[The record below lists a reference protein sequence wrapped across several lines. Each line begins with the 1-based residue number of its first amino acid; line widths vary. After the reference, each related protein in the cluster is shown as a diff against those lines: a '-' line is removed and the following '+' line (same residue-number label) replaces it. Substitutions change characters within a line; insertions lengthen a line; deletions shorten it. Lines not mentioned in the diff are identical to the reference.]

1 MNSQLSVASIL
12 RIGFALTFFVSVTVV
27 LISKSSSGSLP
38 QEQPFS
44 KPTPEKRESTTRR
57 LFENRVPEHL
67 PIKVKIKREKERR
80 FRDLENQN
88 WVRDLELEVKNVGEK
103 PIYYLFFYVVIPD
116 AKIGDKPQGLSIVYG
131 RTELSDLNNEPTA
144 ADVPINPGETK
155 VLMIEDAGLKS
166 WDDQITRRMLPARV
180 RGAKLIIQ
188 DLIFGDGTGFK
199 STGGVPVKR
208 DKKPIGGA
216 RLRSM
221 DRYGGV
227 SAAPVTVDGI
237 SNIEDKRKPRCA
249 GIFQPASF
257 LSASGDVKLDDIAW
271 SQPECN
277 CANESCSYGNE
288 RTIHSSETNEFCY
301 QCGDFKH
308 FAYTPCFNP
317 GSCWFVVG
325 SPDGARLMEGL
336 VVP

>member
-1 MNSQLSVASIL
+1 MKSQLPVASIAL
-12 RIGFALTFFVSVTVV
+12 RFGFALAVFVWVTAF
-27 LISKSSSGSLP
+27 LIAKSSSGSLP
-38 QEQPFS
+38 QEQPVS

-67 PIKVKIKREKERR
+67 PIKVKLRREKERR

-103 PIYYLFFYVVIPD
+103 PIYFLFFYVVIPD

-144 ADVPINPGETK
+144 DDVPINPGETK

-180 RGAKLIIQ
+180 RGARLIIQ

-199 STGGVPVKR
+199 STGGIPVKR
-208 DKKPIGGA
+208 DKKPNGGA

-227 SAAPVTVDGI
+227 SAPPVTVDGI
-237 SNIEDKRKPRCA
+237 SNIEDKRKPRSV
-249 GIFQPASF
+249 GIF
-257 LSASGDVKLDDIAW
+257 
-271 SQPECN
+271 
-277 CANESCSYGNE
+277 
-288 RTIHSSETNEFCY
+288 
-301 QCGDFKH
+301 
-308 FAYTPCFNP
+308 
-317 GSCWFVVG
+317 
-325 SPDGARLMEGL
+325 
-336 VVP
+336 